1 MKRGEEEGEF
11 NSEFLQG
18 LVYGVAVTII
28 SSLAVLYS
36 ATHGFIN
43 LSQGYAGFAEAA
55 LIVLG
60 VTWGGGALLSLG
72 VKKGSRTWFIGGVIA
87 GTILVVIIAAIVAA
101 ILGSAEKREEDYE
114 RNRYN
119 LS

>member
-1 MKRGEEEGEF
+1 M
-11 NSEFLQG
+11 SL
-18 LVYGVAVTII
+18 
-28 SSLAVLYS
+28 LAVLYS

-43 LSQGYAGFAEAA
+43 LSQGYGGFAEAA

-60 VTWGGGALLSLG
+60 VTWGSGAFLSLG
-72 VKKGSRTWFIGGVIA
+72 VRKGSRTWFIGGVIA

-101 ILGSAEKREEDYE
+101 ILGFAERRGEDYE

-119 LS
+119 VF

>member
-1 MKRGEEEGEF
+1 MKRGEEGGEF

-43 LSQGYAGFAEAA
+43 LSQGYGGFAEAA

-60 VTWGGGALLSLG
+60 VTWGSGAVLSLG
-72 VKKGSRTWFIGGVIA
+72 VRKGSRTWFIGGVIA

-119 LS
+119 VF